1 MTILPKLV
9 VGISGASGVI
19 YGLRL
24 LDYLSKLGSYE
35 TYVILSKNAVKVA
48 DHECCSKESFIRIVR
63 SRCRELYVSSDLSSP
78 LSSTSFIYNFNS
90 MIIIPCSLKTLAMIA
105 NSIQGNLLSRTALN
119 FLRLRKPLLLVI
131 RETPLSTIDI
141 INMLKASL
149 TGATILPASPA
160 FYSNPKNL
168 SDVVDYV
175 VGKVLDVL
183 GIENRLYRRWGED
196 KVTQDRYLCVQ
207 FFDQECL

>member
-1 MTILPKLV
+1 VTILPKLV

>member
-183 GIENRLYRRWGED
+183 GIENKLYRRWGED

>member
-1 MTILPKLV
+1 VTILPKLV

-183 GIENRLYRRWGED
+183 GIENKLYRRWGED